1 MPHFEPII
9 GIHDYKIISAQKSGA
24 IEFFVEFVGI
34 LQCPFC
40 LGQRL
45 RKKDSF
51 FRKIKHLSVG
61 TERSFLIIK
70 THKFKCRECL
80 KYFNQRL
87 PGVRPRFQSSEPF
100 RDEVALKHHW
110 GMSRSKSA
118 EITGISWGSVERC
131 YKSYLLQKNS
141 HRKNA
146 SCPRVLGIDEKH
158 FTRKKGYM
166 TTLADLKRHKV
177 YDLVLGRSENSL
189 EGYLKKIP
197 DKKNCKVVVMDLSE
211 TYRSIAK
218 KHLPHAMI
226 VADRFHVV
234 KLINHHFLKTWQ
246 DIDEAGRKNRGLLSL
261 MRRHENN
268 LRPEQQVNLRS
279 YLKKHPA
286 LETIYDFKQRFTKII
301 LARVS
306 SKDQAK
312 KIIPE
317 FLDGIEKLKTCGLKQ
332 LKTLGETLERWK
344 EEIVRMWRSSKT
356 NSITEGLHNRMEE
369 IIRRAYGFRN
379 FNNFRLR
386 VLEYCS

>member
-9 GIHDYKIISAQKSGA
+9 GIHDYKIISAQKSGCV
-24 IEFFVEFVGI
+24 EFFVEFVGI

-40 LGQRL
+40 SGQSL

-61 TERSFLIIK
+61 TTRSILLIK
-70 THKFKCRECL
+70 AHKFKCRGCF

-87 PGVRPRFQSSEPF
+87 PGVKKRFQSSEPF
-100 RDEVALKHHW
+100 REEVALKHHW
-110 GMSRSKSA
+110 GMSRNKSA
-118 EITGISWGSVERC
+118 ETAGISWGSVERC
-131 YKSYLLQKNS
+131 YKGYLENKNS

-146 SCPRVLGIDEKH
+146 SCPRVLGIDEKY
-158 FTRKKGYM
+158 FSRKKGFM

-177 YDLVLGRSENSL
+177 YDLVLGRSEKSL
-189 EGYLKKIP
+189 EGYLNKMP

-218 KHLPHAMI
+218 KHLPQAMI

-234 KLINHHFLKTWQ
+234 KLINHYFLKTWQ
-246 DIDEAGRKNRGLLSL
+246 DLDEVGRKNRGLLSL

-268 LRPEQQVNLRS
+268 LRPDQKINLRD
-279 YLKKHPA
+279 YLRKNPA
-286 LETIYDFKQRFTKII
+286 IETIYDFKQRFTQII
-301 LARVS
+301 LARVY

-317 FLDGIEKLKTCGLKQ
+317 FVDGIEKLKKCGLKH
-332 LKTLGETLERWK
+332 LETLGETMERWS
-344 EEIVRMWRSSKT
+344 EEIVRMWRFSKT
-356 NSITEGLHNRMEE
+356 NSITEGLHNKMEE